1 MPVAGMGDGTAQPC
15 PTAATA
21 GPTGSAATTTH
32 PRNRHATGHSYSDLY
47 KPNVPG
53 DATHYHRTPSY
64 HRRPSRRPPPAAA
77 GHGGPTPAPSNHGGP
92 AATATGTHGG
102 PAAAAGLSRTRAG
115 VPADSATAAAASR
128 PAAAEATGRSEG
140 GAC

>member
-64 HRRPSRRPPPAAA
+64 HRRPRRRPPPAATG
-77 GHGGPTPAPSNHGGP
+77 GHGGP
-92 AATATGTHGG
+92 AT
-102 PAAAAGLSRTRAG
+102 AAGLSRTGAR

-128 PAAAEATGRSEG
+128 PAAEATGRSEG

>member
-64 HRRPSRRPPPAAA
+64 HRRPRRRPPPAAA
-77 GHGGPTPAPSNHGGP
+77 GHGGPTPAPSS
-92 AATATGTHGG
+92 HGG

-128 PAAAEATGRSEG
+128 
-140 GAC
+140 

>member
-64 HRRPSRRPPPAAA
+64 HRRPRRRPPPAATG

-92 AATATGTHGG
+92 AATATGSHGG
-102 PAAAAGLSRTRAG
+102 SAAAAGLSRTRAR
-115 VPADSATAAAASR
+115 VPANSATTAAASR
-128 PAAAEATGRSEG
+128 PAAEATGRSEG